1 MIFNSYYEE
10 DFNRMKQFY
19 PECAAQIRPIIERVC
34 DKMEYEG
41 SRMYDEVPDRNMI
54 RKLCEEIYRELEYKP
69 LVPETENEESDVFA
83 MNYRRNN
90 DLQAERLVRELI
102 MVMLY
107 SEMYSRRCCRNHCRR
122 RSGCY

>member
-10 DFNRMKQFY
+10 DYNRMKLFL
-19 PECAAQIRPIIERVC
+19 PEYASQIRPIVERVC

-41 SRMYDEVPDRNMI
+41 SRMYDEVPDKNMI
-54 RKLCEEIYRELEYKP
+54 RKLCEEIYKDLGYRP
-69 LVPETENEESDVFA
+69 LVPETENDETDVFA

-90 DLQAERLVRELI
+90 DLQAERLLRELI

-107 SEMYSRRCCRNHCRR
+107 SEMYSRRCCRNFCRR
-122 RSGCY
+122 TKRQY

>member
-1 MIFNSYYEE
+1 
-10 DFNRMKQFY
+10 MKLFL
-19 PECAAQIRPIIERVC
+19 PECAARISPIVERVC

-41 SRMYDEVPDRNMI
+41 SRMYDEVPDRSMI
-54 RKLCEEIYRELEYKP
+54 RGLCEEIYKELDYKP
-69 LVPETENEESDVFA
+69 IVSETEGDDADVFA

-107 SEMYSRRCCRNHCRR
+107 SEMYSRRCCRNNCRR
-122 RSGCY
+122 NRF